1 MTLGAVELAEGGV
14 SASSSLTGNT
24 LKALAQSNSAS
35 NEIKL
40 NITEFTGATAGVVS
54 YQNST
59 AAVSASLSPAG
70 SGLFAITTGDVTGGS
85 ISVSG
90 NTASALAG
98 INEAFNTLTVT
109 GANLLGRGADV
120 SSSVG
125 IASSTGADFAV
136 MNAQSASTS
145 AAATVDVGT
154 SGFGTT
160 GSFTGGSVA
169 ITGNAVL
176 ARASANTAN
185 NALTLTASS
194 GLDASGVV
202 NNVQDMANSS
212 TVKATVSSGASLGAE
227 FGTSS
232 GGAVV
237 TVKDN
242 TVTAQA
248 TGNVANNAL
257 NATATSGIT
266 AAGSSPSSP
275 TFAVLNSQ
283 STGTSPTGEGV
294 YGIQSAING
303 ITVGGAQL
311 NGALNGG
318 SFNASGNQLT
328 SVAYGNS
335 ASNAVNVSTLAPG
348 LNTASASITNVQYNM
363 ASINA
368 SVSAASVQG
377 SGAVGVSGGSVSIS
391 GNSIVAMAVGNRSVN
406 SITGR

>member
-1 MTLGAVELAEGGV
+1 MALGSVNLPEGGT
-14 SASSSLTGNT
+14 ASSASLTGNT
-24 LKALAQSNSAS
+24 LKALSQSNSAS

-40 NITEFTGATAGVVS
+40 NITQLSAATAGVVS
-54 YQNST
+54 YQNSL
-59 AAVSASLSPAG
+59 ADVSASLTPDG
-70 SGLFAITTGDVTGGS
+70 SSLFSITSGDVAGGS

-98 INEAFNTLTVT
+98 INEAFNTLTVS
-109 GANLLGRGADV
+109 GANLLGRGAAV
-120 SSSVG
+120 SSTVG
-125 IASSTGADFAV
+125 VASSTGADFAV

-145 AAATVDVGT
+145 AVATVDVGT
-154 SGFGTT
+154 SGFSTA

-169 ITGNAVL
+169 VTGNAVL

-185 NALTLTASS
+185 NALTLAASG

-202 NNVQDMANSS
+202 NNVQDMANG
-212 TVKATVSSGASLGAE
+212 TAVKATVSLGSVIGAE
-227 FGTSS
+227 FGSTA
-232 GGAVV
+232 GNAVV
-237 TVKDN
+237 AVQDT

-257 NATATSGIT
+257 NATATSGIA
-266 AAGSSPSSP
+266 AAGSSATSP

-283 STGTSPTGEGV
+283 STGTGSGA

-303 ITVGGAQL
+303 ITVGGTQL
-311 NGALNGG
+311 GGALNGG
-318 SFNASGNQLT
+318 SFNASANQLT

-335 ASNAVNVSTLAPG
+335 ANNAVVVSSLAPG

-368 SVSAASVQG
+368 TVTGASVQAG
-377 SGAVGVSGGSVSIS
+377 GTVGATGGSVNIA

>member
-1 MTLGAVELAEGGV
+1 VGVSEGG
-14 SASSSLTGNT
+14 AASSLTLAGNS

-40 NITEFTGATAGVVS
+40 NITQFTGATAGVVS

-59 AAVSASLSPAG
+59 AAVSASLTPPEG
-70 SGLFAITTGDVTGGS
+70 SGLFSITAGNVTGGS

-109 GANLLGRGADV
+109 GANLLGRADVV

-257 NATATSGIT
+257 NATATNGIA
-266 AAGSSPSSP
+266 AAGSSATSP
-275 TFAVLNSQ
+275 TFAVLNYQKTGS
-283 STGTSPTGEGV
+283 STATEANP

-303 ITVGGAQL
+303 ITVGGAQVG
-311 NGALNGG
+311 GALNGG
-318 SFNASGNQLT
+318 SFNASANQLL

-335 ASNAVNVSTLAPG
+335 ANNAVVVSALAPG

-368 SVSAASVQG
+368 SVSGVNVQASG
-377 SGAVGVSGGSVSIS
+377 TVGTTGGSVNIN
-391 GNSIVAMAVGNRSVN
+391 GNSTIAMAVGNRSVN